1 MKLSAG
7 AALPK
12 MFSYLHNIRP
22 SNRRSAVATFTTASP
37 TGLPRQYQEPS
48 VIARETHRSVIVQ
61 DENSSSISSPSPIS
75 PDPPVIPPITLG
87 AYAHESPLSKET
99 VTRSPRLT
107 MDQVEKTRP
116 DQKGSL
122 VRTSGLPLGGKFTTV
137 PAANSHGEAE
147 ESQPRKPQSFVSG
160 SSQLQQEQKFYLQTE
175 ARTPSQENTTFIPP
189 PDRPPPPPPVGYAK
203 PEKPAPIG
211 LHQAR
216 HGKTKLNLLNPMSIL
231 TRRKSSQPVP
241 QANLD
246 KHSHAKGSDRPTLGL
261 SDDYDPRIRGNIIH
275 DFSAPQTGRLYSSNN
290 VNALSREN
298 GQGWK
303 AMGKNQSKL
312 SPGPNSSLSDE
323 ESPNTAERQHT
334 PVFKEHFDDD
344 IGQSNSSSIAR
355 ESLKPSAFMY
365 QVALKESYLESEPD
379 SSSLPPFARNLASK
393 LSKATEA
400 ADQTLVSKGSLEVVH
415 ETSLPDETSPSLPLK
430 SSSPVSPPKVRSRA
444 SSNADSPFQPGSMPK
459 RFTSNASRFSFD
471 MAGVGSSAQ
480 EKILEERHRQ
490 KAKDK
495 ARISDAST
503 ASQRDDYWNEEENG
517 ETYSGYNSMDD
528 DADFEESIPG
538 VNADADKGSGN
549 VPSHDIPDLQAL
561 PPIRSS
567 LSGLAIS
574 DKSDM
579 ARIDKSSASP
589 DESTHRSS
597 SNLWPNPLK
606 QRSLDDPSSYT
617 KTVLLSGHGP
627 GLGIA
632 VSPSDHA
639 HPLPPEDTKEK
650 KSMAPLAGIPRH
662 YKFQDDDDL
671 YFDDGMI
678 EDVDTRDNEAFDESV
693 FDDDTSKIYGLPLRY
708 LKPSDIEH
716 KKGELFSDHMSSQSH
731 AVDTDDTVI
740 PNTAASGLEA
750 PQSLPRPG
758 SNSFF
763 VESSSES
770 RNSFHQASGL
780 TQDNL
785 AAYHDALA
793 YAANQAA
800 INGEF
805 TRSESDA
812 EQRPVKPSNE
822 LTAGIPANGSRN
834 QEVHGLPSK
843 FDFQDPDDF
852 DYDDALS
859 DDPIIAAANAEALE
873 NDDEGFYGR
882 EFGFY
887 ARASG
892 TGEYANGGYFGP
904 QGVEGIGRSHSGRV
918 NFQEPSLTP
927 ITERSEWSNRN
938 SAISLAL
945 HGYSQSAQQA
955 MSSPGLAQLADMMSL
970 EEDDLSLSALMKLR
984 RDAWGGS
991 TTSLPSSHSNGSQ
1004 LNLLSV
1010 MTPGSGTAAT
1020 NPTLSPNIRSSTHS
1034 INSSNSFNS
1043 TDSDASP
1050 SSPTIT
1056 IPAHTV
1062 PQKDSSSS
1070 SESPPIK
1077 PHTLHNTSES
1087 NVPSIRPRSAQL
1099 AEQAKGHKR
1108 KSSGAETVSY
1118 THEEDGGSGGRG
1130 RWVVEK
1136 RRVSE
1141 GGKVELLG
1149 REVVEGSR
1157 I

>member
-1 MKLSAG
+1 
-7 AALPK
+7 

-22 SNRRSAVATFTTASP
+22 GNRKSAIATATNAP
-37 TGLPRQYQEPS
+37 PAGLPRQYHEPS
-48 VIARETHRSVIVQ
+48 AIARESRGSGLFRDNV
-61 DENSSSISSPSPIS
+61 SSSISSPSPIS
-75 PDPPVIPPITLG
+75 TNPPVIPPISLA
-87 AYAHESPLSKET
+87 AYSHESSLPKGSAAQ
-99 VTRSPRLT
+99 SPRLAVE
-107 MDQVEKTRP
+107 QVEAKYP
-116 DQKGSL
+116 DQHGSL
-122 VRTSGLPLGGKFTTV
+122 VRTLGSSFGGNFTTLPPPNFHFEV
-137 PAANSHGEAE
+137 E
-147 ESQPRKPQSFVSG
+147 ESQLGKLQSFASG
-160 SSQLQQEQKFYLQTE
+160 SPPPRLEQKPYLHNV
-175 ARTPSQENTTFIPP
+175 ARTPSQENTGFLPP
-189 PDRPPPPPPVGYAK
+189 PDRPPPPPPVGHTK
-203 PEKPAPIG
+203 PERPGPIG

-241 QANLD
+241 QVNLD
-246 KHSHAKGSDRPTLGL
+246 KHSQIKGSDRPTLGL

-298 GQGWK
+298 GQAWK

-312 SPGPNSSLSDE
+312 SPGLNSSLSDE
-323 ESPNTAERQHT
+323 ESPSSVERQHT

-344 IGQSNSSSIAR
+344 IGHTSSIER

-365 QVALKESYLESEPD
+365 QVALKESYLEAAPD

-393 LSKATEA
+393 LSKATEP
-400 ADQTLVSKGSLEVVH
+400 ADQTLASKSSLEVVH
-415 ETSLPDETSPSLPLK
+415 EISLPGETSPSLSSK
-430 SSSPVSPPKVRSRA
+430 SSPPVSPPKARSRA
-444 SSNADSPFQPGSMPK
+444 SSNADSPFQPGGMPK

-503 ASQRDDYWNEEENG
+503 VSQRDDYWNEEENG

-528 DADFEESIPG
+528 DVDFEESIPG
-538 VNADADKGSGN
+538 INADADKISG
-549 VPSHDIPDLQAL
+549 VLPTQDIHDIPAL
-561 PPIRSS
+561 SPIRSS
-567 LSGLAIS
+567 ITGLAGA
-574 DKSDM
+574 DNNKM
-579 ARIDKSSASP
+579 ARIEKSSSSP
-589 DESTHRSS
+589 HQPMHHLDSD
-597 SNLWPNPLK
+597 LWPNPLK
-606 QRSLDDPSSYT
+606 QISHNDASTYT
-617 KTVLLSGHGP
+617 KPSLLSGRGP

-632 VSPSDHA
+632 VSPSHHA
-639 HPLPPEDTKEK
+639 HPSLPENRKEPEYT
-650 KSMAPLAGIPRH
+650 APLAGIPRQ
-662 YKFQDDDDL
+662 YDFQDDDDL

-678 EDVDTRDNEAFDESV
+678 EDVDIRDNEAFDESV
-693 FDDDTSKIYGLPLRY
+693 FDDDTSKVYGLPLRY
-708 LKPSDIEH
+708 LNLSDTDR
-716 KKGELFSDHMSSQSH
+716 KKSELFSNHTGSQSH
-731 AVDTDDTVI
+731 DANADNDIV
-740 PNTAASGLEA
+740 PNTDARDPEA
-750 PQSLPRPG
+750 PQTLPQPG
-758 SNSFF
+758 SNSLFD
-763 VESSSES
+763 ESSSEN
-770 RNSFHQASGL
+770 RNSFRQASSL

-793 YAANQAA
+793 FAANQAA
-800 INGEF
+800 LNGEF
-805 TRSESDA
+805 TRSESVA
-812 EQRPVKPSNE
+812 KRGPVEPSSE
-822 LTAGIPANGSRN
+822 LPGEIPVNGNRN
-834 QEVHGLPSK
+834 HEVHEFSSK
-843 FDFQDPDDF
+843 FNFQDPDDF
-852 DYDDALS
+852 DYDDALT

-887 ARASG
+887 ARASE

-904 QGVEGIGRSHSGRV
+904 QGIEGIGRSHSGRA

-984 RDAWGGS
+984 RSAWGGS

-1004 LNLLSV
+1004 LNLPSIIS
-1010 MTPGSGTAAT
+1010 PSSATAAT
-1020 NPTLSPNIRSSTHS
+1020 NLTLSPNIRSSTHS
-1034 INSSNSFNS
+1034 IHSSNSTNS
-1043 TDSDASP
+1043 TDSDSAP

-1056 IPAHTV
+1056 IPAVHMI
-1062 PQKDSSSS
+1062 PQKAATSSSSS
-1070 SESPPIK
+1070 SESPPNK
-1077 PHTLHNTSES
+1077 AHTLHNNTLEHNLPS
-1087 NVPSIRPRSAQL
+1087 NRPRSAHS

-1108 KSSGAETVSY
+1108 RSSGAETVSY
-1118 THEEDGGSGGRG
+1118 THEEDGGG
-1130 RWVVEK
+1130 RWVIEK

-1141 GGKVELLG
+1141 GGKVEVLG
-1149 REVVEGSR
+1149 REVVEGGR